1 MIDIESTRWSEHGK
15 RFDDVKLT
23 YSQLKVLN
31 FLAQNMNRLV
41 SFADIENAF
50 APKSGSTNF
59 HKWNHRVHIT
69 EIKKAIRPHGF
80 DILSKSGFGYK
91 LIDTVSPM
99 NDTRDEFE
107 IIYATLFR
115 YPDSDDNPLDL
126 DGRIE
131 YAKAMRNDAGGYN
144 FNSDLQGAFSVYLM
158 AISKNKGE

>member
-107 IIYATLFR
+107 IIYATRHLSG
-115 YPDSDDNPLDL
+115 DTESMKTL
-126 DGRIE
+126 
-131 YAKAMRNDAGGYN
+131 RNDAGGYDY
-144 FNSDLQGAFSVYLM
+144 SDHIQDCFYIYLM
-158 AISKNKGE
+158 ALGAKS